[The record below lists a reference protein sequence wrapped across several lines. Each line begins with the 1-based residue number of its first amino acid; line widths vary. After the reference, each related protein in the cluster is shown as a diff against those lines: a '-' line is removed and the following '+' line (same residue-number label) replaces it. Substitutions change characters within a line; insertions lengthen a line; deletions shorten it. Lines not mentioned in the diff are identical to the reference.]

1 MIKPEIYAI
10 TTYPDNPKLV
20 AALKKLPQSIQDF
33 VKSLA
38 INAPLRAAIKSA
50 YVINSYSNQE
60 IDLQKIGGK
69 VLWNKIETALTI
81 FALFQSDP

>member
-1 MIKPEIYAI
+1 MILADLLYQ
-10 TTYPDNPKLV
+10 NRPKLV

-38 INAPLRAAIKSA
+38 INAPLRAVIKSA
-50 YVINSYSNQE
+50 YVINSYSTQE
-60 IDLQKIGGK
+60 IDLQKIGNK